1 MKLQRDSVSDRN
13 DRKQQQFLIIQN
25 EACNDAAQRLDLAT
39 PLAVSEIRSVRRN
52 NFATRSSSFDEQ
64 RCGRSLSWL
73 RLNKWPSNGPKRP
86 TRGSIMEHEAGTG
99 GVEYEKVGAEYFA
112 QRTLRKY
119 AGVFSLWA
127 LGVGAVIS
135 GHYSGWNFG
144 LGVGGFG
151 GFLIA
156 AIIIGI
162 MYLCLCYCLAE
173 MSPALPHTGAAY
185 SFARS
190 AMGPWGGYLTGVAE
204 NIEYVI
210 TPAVIVFFIGSYMS
224 GIFPSTAEYQWV
236 WWVIGYAVF
245 LTLNLLG
252 VEVSFKV
259 SVIVTLLALA
269 VLAIYWI
276 SAVPHFDF
284 NRWALNIGVDPATGG
299 TIELPEGNGPFMPLG
314 WYGVLAALPFAVW
327 LFLAIEQLPLAA
339 EESHDPKRDMPRGL
353 LLGFLTLAISATL
366 ITFLNA
372 GIGVQNADGTAHGAF
387 YLGGSAEPLLDGF
400 RVTIPGLAE
409 FLAICAL
416 VGLIASFHTIIYA
429 MGRQVYSLS
438 RAGYFPRGLS
448 VTHGTHQVPHKAL
461 LIGAIVGF
469 VVMMVIFFV
478 REDSGAIIGGT
489 LLNMA
494 VFGAMISYFMQ
505 GLSFV
510 VLRKRLPHIPRPYVS
525 PLGEAGGYIVMV
537 ISAVTLIMQ
546 LQDPVYRNGVYFAA
560 AWYAICIVYFAAV
573 GRHKLVYS
581 PEEEF
586 ATKERQKAVMT
597 KASA

>member
-1 MKLQRDSVSDRN
+1 
-13 DRKQQQFLIIQN
+13 
-25 EACNDAAQRLDLAT
+25 
-39 PLAVSEIRSVRRN
+39 
-52 NFATRSSSFDEQ
+52 
-64 RCGRSLSWL
+64 
-73 RLNKWPSNGPKRP
+73 
-86 TRGSIMEHEAGTG
+86 MEHEAGTG

-112 QRTLRKY
+112 KRTLRKY

-135 GHYSGWNFG
+135 GHYSGWNLG
-144 LGVGGFG
+144 LSVGGFG

-156 AIIIGI
+156 AILIGI
-162 MYLCLCYCLAE
+162 MYVCLCYCLAE

-210 TPAVIVFFIGSYMS
+210 TPAVFVYFIGAYMT
-224 GIFPSTAEYQWV
+224 GIFPSTETVPWV
-236 WWVIGYAVF
+236 WWIIGYVIF
-245 LTLNLLG
+245 LGLNLLG
-252 VEVSFKV
+252 VELSFKV

-269 VLAIYWI
+269 VLAIFWI
-276 SAVPHFDF
+276 SAIPHFDF
-284 NRWALNIGVDPATGG
+284 SRWALNIGVDPATGA
-299 TIELPEGNGPFMPLG
+299 TVELPEGGGPFMPLG
-314 WYGVLAALPFAVW
+314 WGGVLAAMPFAVW

-339 EESHDPKRDMPRGL
+339 EESHNPKQDMPKGL
-353 LLGFLTLAISATL
+353 LSGILTLVISATL
-366 ITFLNA
+366 ITFLNSS
-372 GIGVQNADGTAHGAF
+372 IGVTSADGTAHGAF
-387 YLGGSAEPLLDGF
+387 YLGGSGEPLLDGF

-448 VTHGTHQVPHKAL
+448 VTHGTHQVPHYAL
-461 LIGAIVGF
+461 VIGAIVGF
-469 VVMMVIFFV
+469 VVMIVIYFV

-494 VFGAMISYFMQ
+494 VFGAVISYFMQ

-510 VLRKRLPHIPRPYVS
+510 VLRNGLPHIHRPYVS
-525 PLGEAGGYIVMV
+525 PLGTAGGYIVMV
-537 ISAVTLIMQ
+537 IAAITLIMQ

-560 AWYAICIVYFAAV
+560 AWYAICIVYFGLI

-586 ATKERQKAVMT
+586 ATTERKKALMA